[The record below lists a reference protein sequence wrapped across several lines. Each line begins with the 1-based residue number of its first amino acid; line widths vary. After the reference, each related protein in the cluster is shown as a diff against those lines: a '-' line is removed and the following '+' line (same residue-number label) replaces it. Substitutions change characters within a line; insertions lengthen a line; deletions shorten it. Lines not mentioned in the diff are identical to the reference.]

1 MILKNKI
8 KKLKKDIQENKKNP
22 IISLKAIKKKSLQ
35 LLNSDNKE
43 GGRDKNQQLFLKMM
57 KIVLNILP
65 KKDSLLQQLFQISKR
80 KQIHW

>member
-57 KIVLNILP
+57 KIVLNIRP

>member
-57 KIVLNILP
+57 KIVLNIPP

>member
-57 KIVLNILP
+57 KIVLNIRP
-65 KKDSLLQQLFQISKR
+65 KKDSLPQQLFQISKR